1 MFKFFRERN
10 LSILN
15 HQSVV
20 VSLFHFN
27 ATLTTKQK
35 KLNSSIISS
44 DVFNVP
50 QRQSHTFS
58 IKSFFPC
65 SVSFKIGDPL
75 TEMHIFQKKQIA
87 EKLNVLFLK
96 TNDKVQAFFQ
106 FFHTFVGFKNVLFAW
121 SYSVTMKTMDN
132 NDPKAHVQNSQK

>member
-65 SVSFKIGDPL
+65 SVSLGDPL

-96 TNDKVQAFFQ
+96 TNDKVQAFF
-106 FFHTFVGFKNVLFAW
+106 
-121 SYSVTMKTMDN
+121 SYFCRF
-132 NDPKAHVQNSQK
+132 